1 MWEVCIK
8 MVDKFPSI
16 TKDNIDT
23 WNSITYGWIINGM
36 INADPDLKYG
46 EAMTRA
52 NDITNLLFDALRKK
66 MGVTKSTYW
75 SFE

>member
-1 MWEVCIK
+1 
-8 MVDKFPSI
+8 MVKKFPSI

-36 INADPDLKYG
+36 LKANPDLKYG

-52 NDITNLLFDALRKK
+52 NNLTNLLFIALRKD
-66 MGVTKSTYW
+66 MGVKTPPFYQEFQS
-75 SFE
+75 